1 MQYSNELKVGAALI
15 LSAIIF
21 FVGFR
26 FFQDLP
32 LFQGSYVLKATF
44 EEASGLGEGNP
55 VEMKGVSIGTVS
67 SMRLDQSDQ
76 MVRVEMRIDNDI
88 RVPEGSTVRVTGFSG
103 VTGVRLVINPGP
115 SDNPPLTAGAT
126 LSPPPQGTVLER
138 LSDQA
143 PALASKADSVLGSTN
158 TTMRALSD
166 QVNNP
171 DSDFRSTLQAL
182 RQAMQD
188 VESITEAEKETVR
201 QLLGN
206 LEAVSGDLR
215 EFTGTRGDS
224 LSLAV
229 DRLNRSL
236 TRLDRSLASFE
247 RSTATLDTLTTKI
260 NNGDGTMGRL
270 INDPS
275 LYNRVDSAAAH
286 TNRLLLDFQ
295 EDPGRY
301 LEDMTLVKVF

>member
-1 MQYSNELKVGAALI
+1 MQYSKELKVGAVLL
-15 LSAIIF
+15 LSALVF
-21 FVGFR
+21 FAGLR

-32 LFQGSYVLKATF
+32 LFESSYVLKATF
-44 EEASGLGEGNP
+44 EEASGLSEGNP
-55 VEMKGVSIGTVS
+55 VEMKGVGVGIVESV
-67 SMRLDQSDQ
+67 RLDQNDQ
-76 MVRVEMRIDNDI
+76 VVRVEMRIDQGI
-88 RVPEGSTVRVTGFSG
+88 RVPEGSHVRVTGFSG
-103 VTGVRLVINPGP
+103 VTGVRIVIQPGP
-115 SDNPPLTAGAT
+115 PDNPALASGAT

-143 PALASKADSVLGSTN
+143 PALAAKADSVLGSTN

-166 QVNNP
+166 QINNP
-171 DSDFRSTLQAL
+171 DSDFRATLQAL
-182 RQAMQD
+182 RQTMED
-188 VESITEAEKETVR
+188 VESITEAEKESVR
-201 QLLGN
+201 QLLRN
-206 LEAVSGDLR
+206 LEAISGDLR
-215 EFTGTRGDS
+215 EFTGSRGDS

-247 RSTATLDTLTTKI
+247 QSTATLDEITTKI
-260 NNGDGTMGRL
+260 DDGKGTMGRL

-295 EDPGRY
+295 ENPGRY

>member
-1 MQYSNELKVGAALI
+1 MPYSNELKVGAALI
-15 LSAIIF
+15 LSVIIF

-32 LFQGSYVLKATF
+32 LFQGSYMLNATF

-55 VEMKGVSIGTVS
+55 VEMKGVTVGTVES
-67 SMRLDQSDQ
+67 VRLDQSDQ
-76 MVRVEMRIDNDI
+76 VVRVEMRIDEDI

-103 VTGVRLVINPGP
+103 VTGVRIVINPGP
-115 SDNPPLTAGAT
+115 ADNPALASGAT

-143 PALASKADSVLGSTN
+143 PALASKADSVLGATN

-166 QVNNP
+166 QLNNP
-171 DSDFRSTLQAL
+171 DSDVRTTLQAL
-182 RQAMQD
+182 RRAMED
-188 VESITEAEKETVR
+188 VEAITEAEKQTVR

-247 RSTATLDTLTTKI
+247 RSTATLDTLTTKL
-260 NNGDGTMGRL
+260 NNGEGTMGRL

-275 LYNRVDSAAAH
+275 LYNRADSAAAR

-295 EDPGRY
+295 KNPGRY

>member
-1 MQYSNELKVGAALI
+1 MQYSQEVKVGAALL
-15 LSAIIF
+15 LSVLIF
-21 FVGFR
+21 FVGLR

-32 LFQGSYVLKATF
+32 LFQGSYVLRATF

-55 VEMKGVSIGTVS
+55 VEMKGVSVGTVES
-67 SMRLDQSDQ
+67 VRLDQNDQ
-76 MVRVEMRIDNDI
+76 VVHVEMRIDQDI
-88 RVPEGSTVRVTGFSG
+88 RVPEESTVRVTGFSG

-115 SDNPPLTAGAT
+115 ADNPALAAGST

-143 PALASKADSVLGSTN
+143 PALASKADSVLGSTS

-166 QVNNP
+166 QLNNP
-171 DSDFRSTLQAL
+171 DSDFRGTLQAL
-182 RQAMQD
+182 RRTMED
-188 VESITEAEKETVR
+188 VESITEAEKASVR
-201 QLLGN
+201 QLLQN

-215 EFTGTRGDS
+215 DFTGSRGDS

-236 TRLDRSLASFE
+236 TRLDQGLASFE
-247 RSTATLDTLTTKI
+247 RTTATLDTLTTKL
-260 NNGDGTMGRL
+260 NDGEGTIGRL

-275 LYNRVDSAAAH
+275 LYNQADSAAAR

-295 EDPGRY
+295 ENPGRY